1 MGILD
6 RFLPKRQL
14 TTDQVEEAIQAFAD
28 KGKSGISDD
37 LLMATRG
44 EGLGEL
50 QLADAFGA
58 TSLGSF
64 NLFYNKYINKAYAN
78 EVAKINEYRRMAK
91 MPEVAD
97 VVEDAVNESTQEEA
111 DERKL
116 IKLEILDKE
125 LANNKN
131 IVKNIQDEFDKLFYD
146 RIDIASKI
154 RDMMRTYYVDGR
166 VYYERVIN
174 RLKPSDGI
182 VSIKKLP
189 TLTMDYAYDRKT
201 GKKTAYYQYLAPRT
215 RMPLNKEEA
224 AKDNKVIV
232 FEPEQIG
239 IITSGI
245 YGFNR
250 KDVIGYLDNSR
261 IPYNQLNLLET
272 SLVIYRIV
280 RAPERYVFKIDTG
293 NMPKDKALKFVE
305 KIKTKFYKKQ
315 TYNPETGRLT
325 QEPNVMSILENF
337 WLPQSA
343 DGRGSDVD
351 TVGGNP
357 AGFAEMDDIY
367 YFARKLYRAL
377 KYPMSRVT
385 ASQEKREAEVLFG
398 GTSVGEISRDE
409 IKWSKFLEKQQYQFC
424 KEFRDLFLLHLQ
436 FRGMKKEYNISKSKI
451 NIIMQSPSHYREQ
464 MEQSFLAQRFDNYN
478 TLAGN
483 EEMSKSYLMKK
494 FLKWDETEIKENADG
509 LKKDVKLGFKEG
521 EEDEKE
527 FGGGFGGGGGSPFGK
542 QEKPKPE
549 EEKPKPEEEGE
560 GKAKEKEEE
569 KLKKASA

>member
-6 RFLPKRQL
+6 RFLPRPQL
-14 TTDQVEEAIQAFAD
+14 SDDQLEEAITAFAN
-28 KGKSGISDD
+28 KGKSGVSDAF
-37 LLMATRG
+37 LRATQG
-44 EGLGEL
+44 EGIGDLAM
-50 QLADAFGA
+50 ADAFGS

-78 EVAKINEYRRMAK
+78 EVAKIEEYRRMSK

-97 VVEDAVNESTQEEA
+97 VLEDAVNESTQEE
-111 DERKL
+111 DETKKVL
-116 IKLEILDKE
+116 KLEILDKDISK
-125 LANNKN
+125 NKN
-131 IVKNIQDEFDKLFYD
+131 IVKNLNDEFNKVFFD
-146 RIDIASKI
+146 RIEIGDKI
-154 RDMMRTYYVDGR
+154 QEMFRTFLIDGR
-166 VYYERVIN
+166 CYYERIIQVN
-174 RLKPSDGI
+174 KPKEGI
-182 VSIKKLP
+182 MNIKKLP
-189 TLTMDYAYDRKT
+189 TLTMDYDYDRKT
-201 GKKTAYYQYLAPRT
+201 GKTINYYQYLST
-215 RMPLNKEEA
+215 RSKMPISKAEA
-224 AKDNKVIV
+224 EKDEKVIV

-239 IITSGI
+239 LIASGI
-245 YGFNR
+245 YGINR
-250 KDVIGYLDNSR
+250 KDIIGYLDNAR

-272 SLVIYRIV
+272 SLIIYRIV

-357 AGFAEMDDIY
+357 AGFAELDDVY

-385 ASQEKREAEVLFG
+385 AQQEKREAEVLFG

-409 IKWSKFLEKQQYQFC
+409 IKWSKFLEKQQIQFC

-436 FRGMKKEYNISKSKI
+436 FKGMKAEYNVTKSKL
-451 NIIMQSPSHYREQ
+451 NVVMVSPSHYREQ
-464 MEQSFLAQRFDNYN
+464 MAQNFLAQRFDNYN
-478 TLAGN
+478 SLAGN
-483 EEMSKSYLMKK
+483 EEMSKYYMMKK
-494 FLKWDETEIKENADG
+494 YLKWDETEIKENSDG
-509 LKKDVKLGFKEG
+509 LKKDVELGFKEG
-521 EEDEKE
+521 PDEETETG
-527 FGGGFGGGGGSPFGK
+527 GGGFGGFGGG
-542 QEKPKPE
+542 
-549 EEKPKPEEEGE
+549 EEKKEEPQPP
-560 GKAKEKEEE
+560 EKEEE
-569 KLKKASA
+569 DEKKPPEEKKEPPKEEK

>member
-6 RFLPKRQL
+6 RFLPKQQL
-14 TTDQVEEAIQAFAD
+14 TNDQIEEAIKAFAD
-28 KGKSGISDD
+28 KGKSSVSDE
-37 LLMATRG
+37 LLMLTRG
-44 EGLGEL
+44 EGIGDL
-50 QLADAFGA
+50 QLADAFGT

-78 EVAKINEYRRMAK
+78 EVAKINEYRRMAN
-91 MPEVAD
+91 MPEIAD
-97 VVEDAVNESTQEEA
+97 VVEDAVNESTQEGTE
-111 DERKL
+111 DRKV
-116 IKLEILDKE
+116 IKLEILDRE
-125 LANNKN
+125 IANNKN
-131 IVKNIQDEFDKLFYD
+131 MVKNLQDEFNRLFYD
-146 RIDIASKI
+146 RIDIGTKI
-154 RDMMRTYYVDGR
+154 RDLLRTYYVDGR
-166 VYYERVIN
+166 VYYERIIN
-174 RLKPSDGI
+174 RSRPKDGI

-189 TLTMDYAYDRKT
+189 TLTMDYDYDMRT
-201 GKKTAYYQYLAPRT
+201 GKTMCFYQYLSPRS
-215 RMPLNKEEA
+215 RMPISKEEA
-224 AKDNKVIV
+224 EKDSKVIV

-239 IITSGI
+239 MVTSGI
-245 YGFNR
+245 YGINR
-250 KDVIGYLDNSR
+250 KDVIGYLDNAR

-357 AGFAEMDDIY
+357 AGFAELDDIY

-385 ASQEKREAEVLFG
+385 AQQEKREAEVLFG

-409 IKWSKFLEKQQYQFC
+409 IKWSKFLERQQTQLC

-436 FRGMKKEYNISKSKI
+436 FRGLKEEYGLTKSKL
-451 NIIMQSPSHYREQ
+451 NVIMQSPSHYREQ
-464 MEQSFLAQRFDNYN
+464 MEQNFLSQRFDNYN
-478 TLAGN
+478 SLANN
-483 EEMSKSYLMKK
+483 EEMSKYYLMKK
-494 FLKWDETEIKENADG
+494 YLKWDETEIKENSEG
-509 LKKDVKLGFKEG
+509 LKKDVQLGFKAGGEEGGFSGGGGFSEYGGSNFGKEEEPTPSEPEEKKKEPEKEG
-521 EEDEKE
+521 EE
-527 FGGGFGGGGGSPFGK
+527 
-542 QEKPKPE
+542 
-549 EEKPKPEEEGE
+549 
-560 GKAKEKEEE
+560 KEKIE
-569 KLKKASA
+569 

>member
-6 RFLPKRQL
+6 RFLRPRLSDDQL
-14 TTDQVEEAIQAFAD
+14 EEAISAFAN
-28 KGKSGISDD
+28 KGKSGVSDA
-37 LLMATRG
+37 LLRATQG
-44 EGLGEL
+44 EGIEDLA
-50 QLADAFGA
+50 LADAYGS

-78 EVAKINEYRRMAK
+78 EVAKIEEYRRMSK

-97 VVEDAVNESTQEEA
+97 VIEDAVNESTQEQEE
-111 DERKL
+111 DRKVL
-116 IKLEILDKE
+116 KLEILDKDIKK
-125 LANNKN
+125 NKN
-131 IVKNIQDEFDKLFYD
+131 MTDNLNKEFEELFFD
-146 RIDIASKI
+146 RIDIDDKI
-154 RDMMRTYYVDGR
+154 YELFRTFLIDGR
-166 VYYERVIN
+166 VYYERIVQAN
-174 RLKPSDGI
+174 KPKEGI
-182 VSIKKLP
+182 MNIKKLP
-189 TLTMDYAYDRKT
+189 TLTMDFDYDRKT
-201 GKKTAYYQYLAPRT
+201 GKTLNYYQYLST
-215 RMPLNKEEA
+215 RSKMPISREEA
-224 AKDNKVIV
+224 EKDEKVIV

-239 IITSGI
+239 LVTSGV
-245 YGFNR
+245 YGINR
-250 KDVIGYLDNSR
+250 KDVIGYLDNAR

-357 AGFAEMDDIY
+357 AGFAELDDIY

-385 ASQEKREAEVLFG
+385 AQQEKREAEVLFG

-409 IKWSKFLEKQQYQFC
+409 IKWSKFLERQQIQFC
-424 KEFRDLFLLHLQ
+424 REFRDLFLLHLE
-436 FRGMKKEYNISKSKI
+436 FKGMKMEYELTKSKL
-451 NIIMQSPSHYREQ
+451 NIVMQSPSHYREQ
-464 MEQSFLAQRFDNYN
+464 MEQNFLAQRFDNYN
-478 TLAGN
+478 SLAGN
-483 EEMSKSYLMKK
+483 EEMSKYYLMGKY
-494 FLKWDETEIKENADG
+494 LKWDETEIKDNADG

-521 EEDEKE
+521 EEDT
-527 FGGGFGGGGGSPFGK
+527 GGFGGFGGFGGDE
-542 QEKPKPE
+542 EKKPPEKE
-549 EEKPKPEEEGE
+549 EEKPKPEE
-560 GKAKEKEEE
+560 KEEE
-569 KLKKASA
+569 KEEKPKEEEK

>member
-6 RFLPKRQL
+6 RFIRPKLSDDQL
-14 TTDQVEEAIQAFAD
+14 EEAISAFANR
-28 KGKSGISDD
+28 GKSGVSDA
-37 LLMATRG
+37 LLRATQG
-44 EGLGEL
+44 EGIEDLA
-50 QLADAFGA
+50 LADAFGS

-78 EVAKINEYRRMAK
+78 EVAKIEEYRRMSK

-97 VVEDAVNESTQEEA
+97 VIEDAVNESTQEMEE
-111 DERKL
+111 DRKVL
-116 IKLEILDKE
+116 KLEILDKDIKK
-125 LANNKN
+125 NKN
-131 IVKNIQDEFDKLFYD
+131 MTDNLNKEFEELFFD
-146 RIDIASKI
+146 RIDMDDKI
-154 RDMMRTYYVDGR
+154 YELFRTFLIDGR
-166 VYYERVIN
+166 VYYERIIQAN
-174 RLKPSDGI
+174 KPKEGI
-182 VSIKKLP
+182 MNIKKLP
-189 TLTMDYAYDRKT
+189 TLTMDYDYDRKT
-201 GKKTAYYQYLAPRT
+201 GKILNYYQYLST
-215 RMPLNKEEA
+215 RSKMPISREEA
-224 AKDNKVIV
+224 EKDDKVIV

-239 IITSGI
+239 LISSGV
-245 YGFNR
+245 YGINR
-250 KDVIGYLDNSR
+250 KDIIGYLDNAR

-357 AGFAEMDDIY
+357 AGFAELDDIY

-385 ASQEKREAEVLFG
+385 AQQEKREAEVLFG

-409 IKWSKFLEKQQYQFC
+409 IKWSKFLERQQIQFC
-424 KEFRDLFLLHLQ
+424 REFRDLFLLHLE
-436 FRGMKKEYNISKSKI
+436 FKGMKMDYELTKSKV
-451 NIIMQSPSHYREQ
+451 NIVMQSPSHYREQ
-464 MEQSFLAQRFDNYN
+464 MEQNFLAQRFDNYN
-478 TLAGN
+478 SLAGN
-483 EEMSKSYLMKK
+483 EEMSKYYLMGKY
-494 FLKWDETEIKENADG
+494 LKWDETEIKDNAEG

-521 EEDEKE
+521 PEEDT
-527 FGGGFGGGGGSPFGK
+527 GGFGGFGGFGGE
-542 QEKPKPE
+542 EKKKPE
-549 EEKPKPEEEGE
+549 EKEEKQPPEE
-560 GKAKEKEEE
+560 EKEEE
-569 KLKKASA
+569 KEKKPEKEEE